1 MKIELPFLGKTKERY
16 IETGINDF
24 RSRLAHYVPV
34 DIKVIRT
41 RPVKGQTAAQAI
53 RSESSLIDQ
62 NVSPGC
68 YRVALDSTGNLL
80 SSEDL
85 SRFITTLEN
94 QSVKKVSFIIGGPLG
109 LADEQLKKADMI
121 ISLSRMTFTHDMAR
135 LLLLEQLYRAF
146 TIKAGEKYHK

>member
-16 IETGINDF
+16 IQTGINDF
-24 RSRLAHYVPV
+24 HSRLAHYVSV
-34 DIKVIRT
+34 DIKVINT
-41 RPVKGQTAAQAI
+41 RPLKGQTPVQAMS
-53 RSESSLIDQ
+53 SESNLIDQ

-68 YRVALDSTGNLL
+68 YRVALDSTGKLL

-85 SRFITTLEN
+85 SSFITSLEN

-109 LADEQLKKADMI
+109 LAGNQLKKADMV
-121 ISLSRMTFTHDMAR
+121 ISLSPMTFTHDMAR
-135 LLLLEQLYRAF
+135 LLLVEQLYRAY